1 MEKKYCVVCGSENFS
16 RSKLYCSLKC
26 KNQDYYRKNKEE
38 LLEKHNEWNKE
49 NYDKVRKQSKQWKEN
64 TQGEIQ
70 MISRQINKI
79 FEENNNKI
87 KWYYNNTKL
96 CHNRLR
102 DKTC

>member
-49 NYDKVRKQSKQWKEN
+49 NYDKVRKQSKQWKEDN
-64 TQGEIQ
+64 RE
-70 MISRQINKI
+70 SYLKYLKEWREKNNEKSNK
-79 FEENNNKI
+79 NGAN
-87 KWYYNNTKL
+87 
-96 CHNRLR
+96 
-102 DKTC
+102 